1 MKKTYEAPKA
11 EILAFR
17 YSDVIVTS
25 SACGAG
31 GAYRIY
37 TDGYANC
44 HERPTE
50 QWTSGLSL

>member
-31 GAYRIY
+31 GAYQNY
-37 TDGYANC
+37 TNRYKGC
-44 HERPTE
+44 REEPTNI
-50 QWTSGLSL
+50 WSSGLSL